1 MNHFWILPFL
11 RYNADKEKDGCFSH
25 QISSMKRIP
34 IVVDTDPGVDDFFCI
49 ALACAF
55 PELFDVKAICTIG
68 GNNATD
74 VTTRNALDILK
85 LLKREDIP
93 VARGADRFL
102 TAEFGEPVEQF
113 HGRNGLGNVEIAH
126 SDKEA
131 DPLPAC
137 DKLYEAAKA
146 CPGELVVVTVGPE
159 TNLALAFQKYPDLPS
174 LLKKIVI
181 MGGTTTSGNV
191 TPYAEANIWHDAEA
205 ARIVFAAGVPFDMV
219 GLNVTRQ
226 APLRQNIFDGLEA
239 VRPEVK
245 DTMSQLIAFRNE
257 EAMHDAIAFSLLLN
271 DEIFTWLEADT
282 YVIDD
287 HGERHG
293 QTVVQEDHEHPN
305 SRIAIGIN
313 PEAYYEVMKEM
324 IRRYSE

>member
-1 MNHFWILPFL
+1 
-11 RYNADKEKDGCFSH
+11 
-25 QISSMKRIP
+25 MKPIP
-34 IVVDTDPGVDDFFCI
+34 IIIDTDPGVDDFFCI

-85 LLKREDIP
+85 LLNREEIP

-113 HGRNGLGNVEIAH
+113 HGRNGLGNVQIKH
-126 SDKEA
+126 SDRNI

-137 DKLYEAAKA
+137 DKLYEAAKL
-146 CPGELVVVTVGPE
+146 CPGELIVVTVGPE
-159 TNLALAFQKYPDLPS
+159 TNLALSFNKYPDLPS

-181 MGGTTTSGNV
+181 MGGTITTGNV
-191 TPYAEANIWHDAEA
+191 SAYAEANIWHDAEA
-205 ARIVFAAGVPFDMV
+205 AKIVFASGVPFDMI
-219 GLNVTRQ
+219 GLNVTRK
-226 APLRQNIFDGLEA
+226 APLKQSIFDGLT
-239 VRPEVK
+239 VRQEVK
-245 DTMSQLIAFRNE
+245 DVMSELITFRNE
-257 EAMHDAIAFSLLLN
+257 ESMHDAIAFASLIN

-287 HGERHG
+287 HGEHHG
-293 QTVVQEDHEHPN
+293 QTVVTENHEHPN
-305 SRIAIGIN
+305 SRGAIDIDIQ
-313 PEAYYEVMKEM
+313 AYYKVMKDM
-324 IRRYSE
+324 ISRYRD